1 MRRGY
6 SIGELAKL
14 SGASVRSLRFYEEAG
29 LLNPERDPAN
39 GYRRYSEADVDRLQ
53 EILLLRRLDVPVR
66 DIAPL
71 LSTSKAG
78 RRTVLQHHLT
88 ALKRERDRLNTLITT
103 VEYTLAEERGETTM
117 QDSEKFEGLKR
128 DLVEENERRYGAE
141 ARERYGAAAVDE
153 STRKMLNMS
162 EHDYEAWR
170 GLEEEIRAAIEAAV
184 RGGADPGA
192 RRVRA
197 SASSIA
203 AGCPIHGL
211 PTPSRRIAALLKPTW
226 QMRAS
231 RRTTTAMSPAA
242 PPGCAT
248 PSSRTPASSR
258 RPLIKWCQTPF
269 YQDSTRIVSQHGCSG
284 RWHHEDEK
292 MANVPNRPARP
303 LRRL

>member
-6 SIGELAKL
+6 SIGELAEL

-29 LLNPERDPAN
+29 LLKPERDPAN

-78 RRTVLQHHLT
+78 RRTVLLHHLA

-103 VEYTLAEERGETTM
+103 VEHTLAEERGETTM

-128 DLVEENERRYGAE
+128 ELVEENEHRYGAE

-153 STRKMLNMS
+153 GNRRMLGMS

-170 GLEEEIRAAIEAAV
+170 GLEEEIRAALEAAV
-184 RGGADPGA
+184 QGGADPAGTEGA
-192 RRVRA
+192 RICDLHRQWL
-197 SASSIA
+197 SY
-203 AGCPIHGL
+203 
-211 PTPSRRIAALLKPTW
+211 TWPSY
-226 QMRAS
+226 
-231 RRTTTAMSPAA
+231 TAEAHRCLA
-242 PPGCAT
+242 ETYVADTRFTACCDRDVPGCA
-248 PSSRTPASSR
+248 A
-258 RPLIKWCQTPF
+258 W
-269 YQDSTRIVSQHGCSG
+269 
-284 RWHHEDEK
+284 
-292 MANVPNRPARP
+292 
-303 LRRL
+303 LRDAVRAHAGA